1 MFEQDDAPDRDDDV
15 LQRYLDEEGLALV
28 PVDFLHDLMKL
39 MEDFILRETGVDS
52 EELGP
57 IIDRLENLIGEDGMM
72 DLSLDGIV
80 SWVKTLRES

>member
-15 LQRYLDEEGLALV
+15 LQRYLNEEGLALV

-57 IIDRLENLIGEDGMM
+57 IIDRLENLIGEDGML

-80 SWVKTLRES
+80 DWVKTLKES